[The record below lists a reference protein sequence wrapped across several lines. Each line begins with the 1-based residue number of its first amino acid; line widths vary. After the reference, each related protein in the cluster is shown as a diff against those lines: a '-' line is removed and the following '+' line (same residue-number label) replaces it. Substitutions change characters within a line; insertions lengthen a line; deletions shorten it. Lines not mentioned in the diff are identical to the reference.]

1 MKTLIKAEWQ
11 VHERSV
17 VLNNEYG
24 AKEWTF
30 DKVFAEEACSKDVYE
45 EIVKPIVDKAIRG
58 YNGEFC
64 CHSKT

>member
-1 MKTLIKAEWQ
+1 M
-11 VHERSV
+11 HERSV

-45 EIVKPIVDKAIRG
+45 DIVKPIVDKAIRG
-58 YNGEFC
+58 YNGELYT
-64 CHSKT
+64 KLELVETLPGRG